1 MGTAFDRTKLLI
13 NEETFKIVQDATV
26 MVVGCGGVGAMCV
39 EALARFGVTKLII
52 VDHDTVSVS
61 NINRQVHATH
71 QTIAQKKVEAL
82 KDRVLAIQPMC
93 NVRTIDVFINNESID
108 LLKEYQVDVLV
119 DAIDT
124 VTNKLLLIRYAQ
136 ENSLKIVSSMGMG
149 NRIDPTKVTSMPLKK
164 TTYDPLAKVMRYQCR
179 KQGLD
184 DTIMVV
190 CSLEQPIKQNV
201 KINDSNILKESMP
214 PASSSF
220 VPMAAGL
227 ACAYQSIKM
236 IIEKESL

>member
-1 MGTAFDRTKLLI
+1 METAFDRIKLLI
-13 NEETFKIVQDATV
+13 DNESFDLIRKSTV

-39 EALARFGVTKLII
+39 EALARFGVPKLIL
-52 VDHDTVSVS
+52 VDHDVVNVT
-61 NINRQVHATH
+61 NINRQIHATH
-71 QTIAQKKVEAL
+71 QTISQKKIEAL
-82 KDRVLAIQPMC
+82 KDRVLTIQPTC
-93 NVRTIDVFINNESID
+93 EVIGVDSFINDQTIEQLN
-108 LLKEYQVDVLV
+108 KYHVDVIV

-124 VTNKLLLIRYAQ
+124 ITNKLLLIKYAQ
-136 ENSLKIVSSMGMG
+136 ENNIKIVSSMGMG
-149 NRIDPTKVTSMPLKK
+149 NRMDPTKVTIMPLRK

-190 CSLEQPIKQNV
+190 CSLEQPIKQTVRVNQS
-201 KINDSNILKESMP
+201 KILKESMP

-227 ACAYQSIKM
+227 ACAYQCIEM
-236 IIEKESL
+236 IVEKEKT

>member
-1 MGTAFDRTKLLI
+1 METAFDRVKLLI
-13 NEETFKIVQDATV
+13 NEDTFKIVQNATV

-39 EALARFGVTKLII
+39 EALARFGVTKLIL

-61 NINRQVHATH
+61 NINRQIHATYP
-71 QTIAQKKVEAL
+71 TISQKKIEVL
-82 KDRVLAIQPMC
+82 KDRVFAIQPAC
-93 NVRTIDVFINNESID
+93 EVRTIDAFINNETIEM
-108 LLKEYQVDVLV
+108 LKEYNVDVVV

-124 VTNKLLLIRYAQ
+124 ITNKLLLIKYAQ
-136 ENSLKIVSSMGMG
+136 ENNLKIVSSMGMG
-149 NRIDPTKVTSMPLKK
+149 NRIDPTQVAIMPLKK
-164 TTYDPLAKVMRYQCR
+164 TTYDPVAKVMRYQCR

-201 KINDSNILKESMP
+201 KINESNILKESMP

-227 ACAYQSIKM
+227 ACAYQSIQM
-236 IIEKESL
+236 IIEKELL